1 MLTQYRVVVVTAYI
15 ADCHMVMTTLLIT
28 SIGMMMIVVVMVV
41 MARKQRYG

>member
-28 SIGMMMIVVVMVV
+28 SIGMVVMVMVV
-41 MARKQRYG
+41 MACKQRYG